1 MTHNEFRQNKIT
13 KQWVIYAPGR
23 GNRPKDFQTSDQNRR
38 SLPAHDADCP
48 FCPGNQHMLPEIV
61 AETSGSDGWQ
71 VRVVPN
77 KYPVL
82 TPDVDTARCE
92 QAIYLSMP
100 GYGRHE
106 VIIESSRHNRDIA
119 DMSPNEVGMV
129 IEMYHRRYIDLMH
142 AHGNMMALIFR
153 NHGPRAGTSLLH
165 PHSQLVV
172 TGIVPFYVRWREEQA
187 QRYYDE
193 WGRSVFEDILTFELR
208 DRRRVILENESF
220 VALVPFAAEVPF
232 EIWIMPKRQQ
242 ADFGSIADVEKG
254 ELAVILR
261 NALARLRDT
270 LNDPDYNYIINTA
283 ARYKAGEPQLRW
295 YLQIRP
301 RRTTRAG
308 FEIGSGISVNPS
320 IPEED
325 ADLLRQET

>member
-1 MTHNEFRQNKIT
+1 MTHNEIRQNKIT
-13 KQWVIYAPGR
+13 KQWVIYAPER
-23 GNRPKDFQTSDQNRR
+23 GDRPKDFQSGADDWQ
-38 SLPAHDADCP
+38 SLPIHDDECP
-48 FCPGNQHMLPEIV
+48 FCPGNEHMLPEIV
-61 AETSGSDGWQ
+61 AEKRNSDGWQ

-82 TPDVDTARCE
+82 KPDADMKRYS
-92 QAIYLSMP
+92 QGIYLSMP

-106 VIIESSRHNRDIA
+106 VIIENPRHNRDMA
-119 DMSPNEVGMV
+119 DMSPDEVGTV
-129 IEMYHRRYIDLMH
+129 IDMYHQRYIDLMH

-172 TGIVPFYVRWREEQA
+172 TGIVPHYVRWREEQA

-193 WGRSVFEDILTFELR
+193 WGHSVFDDILTFELR
-208 DRRRVILENESF
+208 DRRRVISENESF
-220 VALVPFAAEVPF
+220 AAFVPFAAEVPF

-242 ADFGSIADVEKG
+242 ADFGSIADTEKG
-254 ELAVILR
+254 ELAVMLQNI
-261 NALARLRDT
+261 LARLRDR

-283 ARYKAGEPQLRW
+283 ARYKIGEPHLRW

-301 RRTTRAG
+301 RLTTRAG
-308 FEIGSGISVNPS
+308 FEIGSGLSVNPS
-320 IPEED
+320 IPEEN
-325 ADLLRQET
+325 AELLRSEQ